1 MAWSK
6 EKRAAYMKRYR
17 KEHKEEIRLKK
28 KLWDMKNQE
37 RLNRY
42 NQKYVMRWREANREQ
57 YLAYQKKY
65 REMQKLK
72 ALRGQI

>member
-6 EKRAAYMKRYR
+6 EQRAAYMKRYR

-37 RLNRY
+37 HLNQY
-42 NQKYVMRWREANREQ
+42 NKKYVMRWREANRER
-57 YLAYQKKY
+57 YLDYQKKY